1 MNTLRRPALWSL
13 VAGEPFR
20 LFFPLGVLAGVVG
33 VLLWP
38 LHFLGV
44 LPTYPGV
51 GHARIM
57 AHGFLGSFIV
67 GFLGTALPRLL
78 GVSPLSR
85 SEVGLLASLQLATLT
100 AHAAGQNRAGDSAF
114 LMTLLL
120 LAVAVGR
127 RFSQRTDLPPP
138 GFVLVALGM
147 GCAIIGLALDI
158 LPSVQD
164 ESSASRLVLQSR
176 LIYQGFLLLPV
187 LGVGGFVFPALL
199 GARQR
204 SDLPESRTP
213 TRAWWRWALPS
224 AATGLMIIAT
234 FFLEVA
240 GWVRLAHGLRWAT
253 AGLHLLVQIPMSPA
267 PGTSATISHSLRTG
281 LALTLMGLLA
291 VAILPQW
298 RVALL
303 HLMLAGGLSLVTFSV
318 ATRVVFGHSGQ
329 RQRLFSRNRWMIVAF
344 ALILV
349 GTVTRI
355 TGDFLPRILPTHYSY
370 GAVFWAAGAI
380 YWALQ
385 VLPGVLR
392 ADPED

>member
-1 MNTLRRPALWSL
+1 MNTLHRPALWSL

-44 LPTYPGV
+44 LPAYPGV

-85 SEVGLLASLQLATLT
+85 SEVGLLAGLQLATLI
-100 AHAAGQNRAGDSAF
+100 AHAAGQNRVGDSAF
-114 LMTLLL
+114 LITLLL
-120 LAVAVGR
+120 LVVAVGR

-147 GCAIIGLALDI
+147 ICAIIGLALDI
-158 LPSVQD
+158 LPSVPD

-199 GARQR
+199 GTRNR
-204 SDLPESRTP
+204 NDLPESRTP
-213 TRAWWRWALPS
+213 TRAWLRWALPS
-224 AATGLMIIAT
+224 AATGLVIIAT
-234 FFLEVA
+234 FFLEVV

-253 AGLHLLVQIPMSPA
+253 AGLHLIVQIPLSPT

-281 LALTLMGLLA
+281 LALTLTGLLA

-329 RQRLFSRNRWMIVAF
+329 RQRLFQRNRWMIVAF
-344 ALILV
+344 ALILM
-349 GTVTRI
+349 GTLTRI
-355 TGDFLPRILPTHYSY
+355 TGDFLPQILPTHYSY
-370 GAVFWAAGAI
+370 GAVSWAAGAI